1 MEMKSLKC
9 KVKKQEAI
17 LQNSDFNLI
26 MLMFICYILV
36 PKIYIYFCAS
46 PTLISIPR
54 SHKKP
59 KLHFFKFKTLFFRAA
74 LISQKNGMRKY
85 RTFSCTP
92 HHHTW
97 IAFSI
102 ITMPHQNWWT
112 CLLMLDNLLK
122 SIVYVRVHSRCDP
135 FCEFGQ
141 TYGHA
146 FIIIIHCPKV
156 PLCSTY

>member
-1 MEMKSLKC
+1 MKSLKC

-59 KLHFFKFKTLFFRAA
+59 KLHFFKFKTLFLTIYICLSKVHTSLLPTSLLTVDVITYFVS
-74 LISQKNGMRKY
+74 LMGIKWYFTLTLTCISVTKNAFQHLF
-85 RTFSCTP
+85 TFEF
-92 HHHTW
+92 
-97 IAFSI
+97 AFEFA
-102 ITMPHQNWWT
+102 
-112 CLLMLDNLLK
+112 
-122 SIVYVRVHSRCDP
+122 VHSD
-135 FCEFGQ
+135 
-141 TYGHA
+141 
-146 FIIIIHCPKV
+146 
-156 PLCSTY
+156 LL